1 MFKSD
6 NEILFTVI
14 SSVLFMLG
22 LATVF
27 ILAIVRYQRRVRLHA
42 QEKTTLK
49 AQYEQEILQSQIEVQ
64 NQTLAY
70 IGREL
75 HDNIGQLLSVTKI
88 NLNVVEDT
96 LDQHQFE
103 CVSDNFQQANQLI
116 DVIITEVRGLSKSLD
131 GNFVQEFG
139 LSESLESELQRIEK
153 TRRFA
158 THFITEGEVYSLGFQ
173 KEIIL
178 FRIAQEVLNNAIK
191 HAQATTLS
199 VKLLYQTTSFQLQI
213 SDNGKGFD
221 VQLAQNQILNNSG
234 SGLRSIQKRANLIGG
249 ICTFESV
256 IGVGT
261 KVDIKVEKLI

>member
-1 MFKSD
+1 MKG
-6 NEILFTVI
+6 NEEVIFTLIVGTIILIVLVAFII
-14 SSVLFMLG
+14 SF
-22 LATVF
+22 ATIF
-27 ILAIVRYQRRVRLHA
+27 ERNRQRHR
-42 QEKTTLK
+42 QEKTALK

-70 IGREL
+70 IGQEL

-88 NLNVVEDT
+88 NLNVVEDS
-96 LDQHQFE
+96 LEQHQFE
-103 CVSDNFQQANQLI
+103 LVLDNFQQANQLI

-139 LSESLESELQRIEK
+139 LSKSLESELQRIEK
-153 TRRFA
+153 TRKFA
-158 THFITEGEVYSLGFQ
+158 TQFTTKGDVFGLGFQ

-199 VKLLYQTTSFQLQI
+199 VNLLYQPSSFTLQI
-213 SDNGKGFD
+213 ADNGKGFN
-221 VQLAQNQILNNSG
+221 VQLAQSQNLNDSG
-234 SGLRSIQKRANLIGG
+234 VGLRSIQKRTNLIGG

-261 KVDIKVEKLI
+261 KVDIRIEKLG